1 MDATLLTQ
9 PAQPALAMPVAV
21 AWTAAVLAGLLV
33 GLAAAVW
40 GTARS
45 RRRMSEELRA
55 SREELRSLR
64 DRFEELSAALAAP
77 PSGRDGGEDV
87 GGYLIT
93 SLPDTRAAGVPPAG
107 AAAAGTPVD
116 LRRFAVLAAGES
128 LVRLVSLGYGVRRA
142 LSPRSRD
149 RVRLEMREEM
159 RRSRRRRRDE
169 LREARRYLRSRRPD
183 LREDAA

>member
-1 MDATLLTQ
+1 
-9 PAQPALAMPVAV
+9 
-21 AWTAAVLAGLLV
+21 
-33 GLAAAVW
+33 
-40 GTARS
+40 
-45 RRRMSEELRA
+45 
-55 SREELRSLR
+55 
-64 DRFEELSAALAAP
+64 
-77 PSGRDGGEDV
+77 
-87 GGYLIT
+87 
-93 SLPDTRAAGVPPAG
+93 
-107 AAAAGTPVD
+107 VD